1 MRALWLG
8 NCRLLSELLW
18 EMYFRG
24 QKQSLPQQKRVTWMK
39 RLLWSWRDE
48 AEHIVCVCEWEIVKP
63 LEQMCLFSLFE
74 LVLRLG
80 NCTFYQNP
88 HIATHA
94 AILLSHFCRLFAGF
108 DVLLYTVKWICVR
121 MNWDFPFVYHFLSR
135 LIPSECSSFLSLW
148 LQSSRFGSPVLGFP
162 CRMIYLGCVRVFQR
176 STSQSLALMSF
187 SFLIPLHLS
196 VLALYCSRFCSNTL
210 LKETDQWEE
219 TAELKSRRMG

>member
-1 MRALWLG
+1 MSVFPLRACAEVRKLHILSKSSHR
-8 NCRLLSELLW
+8 NSCSHFAVTLLS
-18 EMYFRG
+18 
-24 QKQSLPQQKRVTWMK
+24 S
-39 RLLWSWRDE
+39 
-48 AEHIVCVCEWEIVKP
+48 VCW
-63 LEQMCLFSLFE
+63 FW
-74 LVLRLG
+74 
-80 NCTFYQNP
+80 CTFIHCKVNM
-88 HIATHA
+88 
-94 AILLSHFCRLFAGF
+94 CE
-108 DVLLYTVKWICVR
+108 
-121 MNWDFPFVYHFLSR
+121 NEWDFPFVYHFLSR